1 MSMES
6 KIIVMLTHHDQTVGH
21 ALAVFETCK
30 DLPVEFWGFKDVG
43 IPTEQMKTLHA
54 AMKAAGK
61 KTFLEV
67 VTYTPESCLAGAKL
81 AVEFGFDYLMGTL
94 FYPEVWDYLKDKDI
108 RYFPFVGDVT
118 GSPSVL
124 KGSTESMLAQADA
137 FVRQGVSGVD
147 LLAYRFADGDPE
159 VLAKTFVEGANLQV
173 VIAGSIDSQDRIGI
187 INEINPWAFT
197 MGSALFDEKFKQGAS
212 FRENLQ
218 RVVEIMGAQ

>member
-1 MSMES
+1 MES
-6 KIIVMLTHHDQTVGH
+6 KIIVMLTHHDQTVEH

-43 IPTEQMKTLHA
+43 IPTEEMKALHV

-81 AVEFGFDYLMGTL
+81 AVECGFDYLMGTL

-118 GSPSVL
+118 GSPSIL
-124 KGSTESMLAQADA
+124 KGSLESMLAQADA
-137 FVRQGVSGVD
+137 LVQEGIPGID

-159 VLAKTFVEGANLQV
+159 VLAKDFVDGANLHV
-173 VIAGSIDSQDRIGI
+173 VIAGSIDSPERIGI
-187 INEINPWAFT
+187 VNGINPWAFT
-197 MGSALFDEKFKQGAS
+197 MGSALFEEKFKKGAS
-212 FRENLQ
+212 FCENLQ
-218 RVVEIMGAQ
+218 RVVEIMDAQ